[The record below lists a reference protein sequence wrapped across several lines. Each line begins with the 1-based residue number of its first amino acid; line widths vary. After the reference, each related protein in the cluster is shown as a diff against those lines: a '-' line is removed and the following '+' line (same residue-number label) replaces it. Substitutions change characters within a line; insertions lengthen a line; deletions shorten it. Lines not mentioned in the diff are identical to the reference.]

1 MVFKIDTKEAVIEI
15 LYQIKNK
22 ALNDIIRY
30 PTRTGTCSRV
40 AFMSSFTIFFLEVS
54 YSPQQTYFRLQRNK
68 WLMNYILIL
77 FMLQYTCMV
86 VAKFLWNIDIG
97 FQDYYGVMSTLVIL
111 TSSRYINATGGNIDE
126 EAF

>member
-40 AFMSSFTIFFLEVS
+40 AFMSSFTIFFFRSQLFTTADIFS
-54 YSPQQTYFRLQRNK
+54 SPEK
-68 WLMNYILIL
+68 
-77 FMLQYTCMV
+77 
-86 VAKFLWNIDIG
+86 
-97 FQDYYGVMSTLVIL
+97 
-111 TSSRYINATGGNIDE
+111 
-126 EAF
+126 